1 MNMFNQT
8 RFLDRNDFFLSHM
21 DPFVGSNAKRGGC
34 TPWCWEAENRRACVV
49 HCGTLNKLVA
59 FYGTLSN
66 TLWNSA
72 LRDTT
77 ECCVSLQYVL
87 MDEPLTS
94 QDIEHSP
101 NDLSSCASRTELGAE
116 RPKVTTCHFDISEG
130 ELQWPAR
137 MLDEFEEEF
146 FPRDFNSETR
156 RNSCGPKVWPRA
168 EIGHGRAKVPI
179 DELARPQSSGEW
191 DGGATSSRGRSFHPG
206 SDVSPHRPELSWDPL
221 KWIALHAA
229 HTIHTTHRALPWGLV
244 ILFIFCVSG
253 AMAESI
259 PEETKV
265 NTKGHVLVSIAELLR
280 THYAISTGFVLF
292 LAALA
297 LSYVPILLS
306 YLLFHALQ
314 DHWRPAL
321 LLADL
326 SVAQAPNRLPRVHL
340 LSGCWSVDEW
350 AHHDKSGPTR
360 A

>member
-1 MNMFNQT
+1 
-8 RFLDRNDFFLSHM
+8 
-21 DPFVGSNAKRGGC
+21 
-34 TPWCWEAENRRACVV
+34 
-49 HCGTLNKLVA
+49 
-59 FYGTLSN
+59 
-66 TLWNSA
+66 
-72 LRDTT
+72 
-77 ECCVSLQYVL
+77 

-168 EIGHGRAKVPI
+168 EIGHGRAKAPI

-297 LSYVPILLS
+297 LTGYMFPGSTNTLRTP
-306 YLLFHALQ
+306 
-314 DHWRPAL
+314 PAWGPEQEQTYPFRQWFCDVML
-321 LLADL
+321 WSIATELEPARKAAAVMLNLRGAAREV
-326 SVAQAPNRLPRVHL
+326 SRQIPPQAI
-340 LSGCWSVDEW
+340 VD
-350 AHHDKSGPTR
+350 GR
-360 A
+360 C